1 MLAHLGPWG
10 VFVAAITDNL
20 LPVIPVD
27 AVVASYVYR
36 EPRRMWFYVILATTG
51 AMLGSLVWFFIGRA
65 GGELLLLKRIN
76 RAKLES
82 LQARYRKQEFFFIAI
97 PCMLP
102 PPTPLKLII
111 LAAGAFGMSTWM
123 YVVSTLAGR
132 FARFLI
138 LSLLVVHF
146 GPQIV
151 GIIMGTAK
159 RHGVALLAAICAAI
173 VLTVVWKKIARK
185 RRRTASVKPK

>member
-1 MLAHLGPWG
+1 MDAGLAGNLGPWG

-36 EPRRMWFYVILATTG
+36 DPSRLWFYVVMATCG
-51 AMLGSLVWFFIGRA
+51 AALGSLVWFFIGRA

-111 LAAGAFGMSTWM
+111 LAAGAFDMRLVDVRALHSGGALCAFSR
-123 YVVSTLAGR
+123 SPSGRPLRAADRRHHHGHGQAARNSAAGSYLR
-132 FARFLI
+132 
-138 LSLLVVHF
+138 
-146 GPQIV
+146 
-151 GIIMGTAK
+151 
-159 RHGVALLAAICAAI
+159 RHYPCSGSG
-173 VLTVVWKKIARK
+173 RG
-185 RRRTASVKPK
+185 